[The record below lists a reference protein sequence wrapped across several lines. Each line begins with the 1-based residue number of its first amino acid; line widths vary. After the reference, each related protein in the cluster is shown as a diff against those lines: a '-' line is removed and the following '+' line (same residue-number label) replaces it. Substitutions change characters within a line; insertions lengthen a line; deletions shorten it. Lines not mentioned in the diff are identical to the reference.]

1 MIRIYLFALLSLLA
15 MPLHAAVKIEEV
27 HTPGGIAA
35 WLVEDHSIPF
45 TALEIRFRGGA
56 AIDPE
61 GKGGA
66 NSLMVS
72 LLEEGAGDLDAQG
85 FAAATEGLAASFG
98 YRLYDDAISISAKF
112 LTENRDEAVALL
124 RQSLVEPRFDD
135 VAVERVRA
143 QLLSSLRSDEKEPRA
158 IAAHEFDKLV
168 YGDHPYG
175 KPKDGTAESVANLTR
190 DDLIAAHRAALVRD
204 RVYVGAVGDITADE
218 LAVLLDSLLGDL
230 PESSVALPG
239 PADLTLD
246 GETHVVSFPTPQSV
260 ALFAQ
265 EGIDRDDPDFFA
277 AYLLDLILGGGG
289 FESRL
294 MQEVREK
301 RGLTYG
307 IYSYLSDKD
316 QAHLWRGS
324 VASANDKIAEAITVI
339 RDEWQRLLEGGV
351 TEQELK
357 DAKTYLTGAYPLR
370 FDGNGPIANII
381 VAMQMEGLP
390 TDYITERNAK
400 IEAVTL
406 DDVNRVAKRLLNP
419 DQLTFMVVGQPEGL
433 EQTGN

>member
-190 DDLIAAHRAALVRD
+190 DDLIAAHHAALARD

-218 LAVLLDSLLGDL
+218 LAELLDNLLGDL

-324 VASANDKIAEAITVI
+324 VASANGKIAEAITVI